1 MGRGIRVIA
10 AGVAVVCLGAVG
22 PSSALRLPAARNCP
36 VFPDNNVWNK
46 RVDRLPV
53 ARNSDRIIRSIG
65 LSTGLHPD
73 FGSGLYEG
81 RPIGIPYTIVDGGQR
96 KHNVRFTYASESD
109 DGPYPIPKDV
119 KIEGGRT
126 STGDRHALLV
136 DKDACKLYELY
147 ALYPRDDG
155 GWRAGS
161 GAIWDLRSNKLRPKG
176 WTSADAAGLPILPG
190 LARYDEVKRGKI
202 DHALRFTV
210 SATSRKYIYPARHY
224 ASDSD
229 DTSLPPMG
237 LRVRLKKGFDVSG
250 FPYQARIVLRAL
262 KRYGMIV
269 ADNGSDWYISG
280 APNKNWNNDALHAL
294 GAVEGRHFVVVNTS
308 NLRP

>member
-1 MGRGIRVIA
+1 M
-10 AGVAVVCLGAVG
+10 
-22 PSSALRLPAARNCP
+22 
-36 VFPDNNVWNK
+36 FPDNNVWNK

-53 ARNSDRIIRSIG
+53 AKNSDTIVQSIG
-65 LSTGLHPD
+65 LSEGLHPD

-81 RPIGIPYTIVDGGQR
+81 RPIGIPYTIVDKNQR
-96 KHNVRFTYASESD
+96 KRNVRFTYASESD

-119 KIEGGRT
+119 KIEGGR
-126 STGDRHALLV
+126 SSDGDRHALIV
-136 DKDACKLYELY
+136 DKDACKLYELF
-147 ALYPRDDG
+147 ALYRRADG

-161 GAIWDLRSNKLRPKG
+161 GAIWDLRSNKLRPRG

-190 LARYDEVKRGKI
+190 LARWDEVKRGKI

-210 SATSRKYIYPARHY
+210 SETRRKYIYPARHY

-229 DTSLPPMG
+229 DPSLPPMG
-237 LRVRLKKGFDVSG
+237 LRLRLKKGFDITG

-280 APNKNWNNDALHAL
+280 APNRHWNNDALHTL
-294 GAVEGRHFVVVNTS
+294 GSVEGRHFVVVDTS